1 MLRKIVDYKKL
12 NEDILNLL
20 VEKFPDGYDETDIIS
35 FRNAQNEI
43 IEAVEVRTEDT
54 IYLVK
59 VGKRLIQAMED
70 FSDEDADVVD
80 DDTTSV
86 DFEEV
91 KVDDDDDD
99 VDSNDDDSDKDD
111 SNDADDAD
119 MDDDDDEAD
128 ADYSEDEEE
137 DDLD

>member
-43 IEAVEVRTEDT
+43 IEAVEVRTDDT

-59 VGKRLIQAMED
+59 VGKRLVQAMAD
-70 FSDEDADVVD
+70 FGDDDDADN
-80 DDTTSV
+80 DTETDV
-86 DFEEV
+86 DFDSV
-91 KVDDDDDD
+91 KVDDDDDTD
-99 VDSNDDDSDKDD
+99 EPTDMADNDDDDNDD
-111 SNDADDAD
+111 
-119 MDDDDDEAD
+119 
-128 ADYSEDEEE
+128 
-137 DDLD
+137 